1 MSLARLGCHTQY
13 SLLDGQS
20 DIKKSAYMSIHLSIM
35 TTAQIIYEQYKVLP
49 KRVWEELKALIIS
62 EEETEKPLSLMEEIE
77 ESLKQVKLIR
87 EGKLPR
93 RTFADLERE
102 MNDAE

>member
-1 MSLARLGCHTQY
+1 
-13 SLLDGQS
+13 
-20 DIKKSAYMSIHLSIM
+20 M

-49 KRVWEELKALIIS
+49 KRVRQELKSLIIS
-62 EEETEKPLSLMEEIE
+62 EEEVEKPFSLMEEIE

-93 RTFADLERE
+93 KNARDLF
-102 MNDAE
+102 NG